1 MHRNNNTVNSQNKT
15 LISHTA
21 LSLLQILQNNI
32 LSPFIYKSKSI
43 IQIMA
48 TNDIKSPNPNRMS
61 TISTTSGTTDASATA
76 ELSLVVDELLNSL
89 SNKFAGVSS
98 EIFAKMDEM
107 SRRLDNLEATLQS
120 NMESKDGRGKCTVVE
135 GGLLCTSE
143 WDYDFEQM
151 GVIEG
156 YGTRYQDCLFKDDS

>member
-1 MHRNNNTVNSQNKT
+1 
-15 LISHTA
+15 
-21 LSLLQILQNNI
+21 
-32 LSPFIYKSKSI
+32 
-43 IQIMA
+43 MA

-61 TISTTSGTTDASATA
+61 TISTTSAATDASATA

-120 NMESKDGRGKCTVVE
+120 NMDPKGDGRGSPTK
-135 GGLLCTSE
+135 
-143 WDYDFEQM
+143 
-151 GVIEG
+151 I
-156 YGTRYQDCLFKDDS
+156 